1 MNGKRNSDEKNL
13 HAGHRERVREN
24 VINNGFS
31 QLEDHRLLEL
41 LLFYSIPRGDT
52 NEIAHTLLKEFGS
65 LGGVISAPKEELV
78 KICGVGENTAV
89 FLASLSELLKRV
101 SNGSV
106 TKKRYYTGPG
116 SLFEPAKALFVNDSS
131 EKIYIMCFDKA
142 MRLLRTFFI
151 SEGDFCSVDTNIR
164 KITESVFFS
173 NAAFVAIVHNHPFGE
188 AVPSLSDIDATRSIA
203 VILRRFGVALCD
215 HIIVGENGSCY
226 SFAEDKEYSK
236 LLM

>member
-65 LGGVISAPKEELV
+65 LGGVISAPKEELI

-89 FLASLSELLKRV
+89 FLAS
-101 SNGSV
+101 
-106 TKKRYYTGPG
+106 
-116 SLFEPAKALFVNDSS
+116 
-131 EKIYIMCFDKA
+131 
-142 MRLLRTFFI
+142 
-151 SEGDFCSVDTNIR
+151 
-164 KITESVFFS
+164 
-173 NAAFVAIVHNHPFGE
+173 
-188 AVPSLSDIDATRSIA
+188 
-203 VILRRFGVALCD
+203 
-215 HIIVGENGSCY
+215 
-226 SFAEDKEYSK
+226 
-236 LLM
+236 